1 MGERGNGER
10 RKYVCVSVVVV
21 TGRRRPAWLML
32 RLLMSALILSVG
44 VVDHLPVNLSTR
56 TWGADGKGVT
66 EQTVGHL

>member
-21 TGRRRPAWLML
+21 TGRRRPAWML
-32 RLLMSALILSVG
+32 RLLMSAMMLSVG

-56 TWGADGKGVT
+56 IWGADGKGVT